1 MRTIDEWISSSAF
14 EEIGLMD
21 LIIMEELIA
30 QEREDKSV
38 PSKIS
43 N

>member
-1 MRTIDEWISSSAF
+1 MRTIDEWISRSAF